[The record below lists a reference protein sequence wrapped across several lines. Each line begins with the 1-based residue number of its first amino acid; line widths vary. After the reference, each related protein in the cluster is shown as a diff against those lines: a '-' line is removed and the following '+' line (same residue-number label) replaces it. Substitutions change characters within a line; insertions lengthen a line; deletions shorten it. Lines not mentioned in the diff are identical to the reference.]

1 MDERTTRSDLLERV
15 VMTGAGFAAG
25 GIVIAALPDLAGS
38 KPSPKQDAAILNFAL
53 LLEYVQAGFYAD
65 ALERGSLTG
74 ERREFARTVGAHER
88 AHAKFLRT
96 ALGEKA
102 HKAPKLD
109 FGDDTSSPDTFTDS
123 ALKLEDLS
131 VAAYNAAAPSL
142 SKPALAAA
150 AKIVSVEARH
160 AAWIRAV
167 AGVTP
172 APYAAEPQLSVN
184 RVTKTLNGS
193 GYIK

>member
-1 MDERTTRSDLLERV
+1 MDERTTRSELLERAV
-15 VMTGAGFAAG
+15 ATGAGFAAG
-25 GIVIAALPDLAGS
+25 GVVIAALPDLAGS
-38 KPSPKQDAAILNFAL
+38 EPSPKQDADILNFAL

-65 ALERGSLTG
+65 ALKRGSLKG
-74 ERREFARTVGAHER
+74 ERRDFARTVGAHER

-96 ALGEKA
+96 ALGDKA
-102 HKAPKLD
+102 RKAPKLD
-109 FGDDTSSPDTFTDS
+109 FGDDTTSPNRFTES
-123 ALKLEDLS
+123 ALKLEDLA

-142 SKPALAAA
+142 TTAALAAA

-172 APYAAEPQLSVN
+172 APFASEPQLTVK
-184 RVTKTLNGS
+184 RVTRTLN
-193 GYIK
+193 

>member
-1 MDERTTRSDLLERV
+1 MDERTTRSELLERAV
-15 VMTGAGFAAG
+15 ATGAGFAAG
-25 GIVIAALPDLAGS
+25 GVVIAALPDLAGS
-38 KPSPKQDAAILNFAL
+38 EPSPKQDADILNFAL

-65 ALERGSLTG
+65 ALKRGALKG
-74 ERREFARTVGAHER
+74 ERRAFARTVGAHER

-96 ALGEKA
+96 ALGDQARKP
-102 HKAPKLD
+102 PKLD
-109 FGDDTSSPDTFTDS
+109 FGDDTTSPDRFTES
-123 ALKLEDLS
+123 ALKLEDLA

-142 SKPALAAA
+142 TKPALAAA

-172 APYAAEPQLSVN
+172 APFASEPQLTVK
-184 RVTKTLNGS
+184 RVTRTLNGS

>member
-1 MDERTTRSDLLERV
+1 MDERTTRSELLERAV
-15 VMTGAGFAAG
+15 ATGAGFAAG
-25 GIVIAALPDLAGS
+25 GIVIAGLPDLAGS
-38 KPSPKQDAAILNFAL
+38 EPSPKQDADILNFAL

-65 ALERGSLTG
+65 ALKRGSLKG
-74 ERREFARTVGAHER
+74 ERREYARTVGAHER

-96 ALGEKA
+96 ALGDKA
-102 HKAPKLD
+102 RKAPDLD
-109 FGDDTSSPDTFTDS
+109 FGDDTTSPHRFTDS
-123 ALKLEDLS
+123 ALKLEDLA

-142 SKPALAAA
+142 TKPALAAA

-160 AAWIRAV
+160 AAWIRAI

-172 APYAAEPQLSVN
+172 APYASEPQLPVT
-184 RVTKTLNGS
+184 RVTRTLNGS